1 MDCEVRIGASGWH
14 YKHWRGPF
22 YDAALPPSKM
32 LAHYVQHFDTV
43 EINNSFYR
51 LPTAKAVE
59 MWRDATPP
67 GFLFAVKAS
76 RYITHNKKL
85 GDPQSALD
93 TFMPIAELLKS
104 KLGPI
109 LFQLPP
115 QWKVNPKRL
124 DSFLSVLPKRH
135 RYAIEFRN
143 QTWHTGEIY
152 TILRAHNAAFCIYDL
167 AGFQTPLEI
176 TADFTYIR
184 LHGPLGKYQGSYP
197 AEALRAWATRIKTWR
212 RRLKHID
219 MYFDNDQEAFAVWN
233 ALELKK
239 LIPAR

>member
-22 YDAALPPSKM
+22 YDSALPPGKM
-32 LAHYVQHFDTV
+32 LAHYIQHFDTV

-51 LPTAKAVE
+51 LPTKKAVE
-59 MWRDATPP
+59 LWRDSTPP

-85 GDPQSALD
+85 GDPRSALD

-115 QWKVNPKRL
+115 QWKVNPERL
-124 DSFLSVLPKRH
+124 DSFLSILPKRH
-135 RYAIEFRN
+135 RYAFEFRN
-143 QTWHTGEIY
+143 PTWHTDEIY
-152 TILRAHNAAFCIYDL
+152 AILRAHNAAYCIYEL

-184 LHGPLGKYQGSYP
+184 LHGPLGRYQGSYS
-197 AEALRAWATRIKTWR
+197 AEALHGWATRIQAWR
-212 RRLKHID
+212 STLKHIYI
-219 MYFDNDQEAFAVWN
+219 YFDNDQEAFAVWN

>member
-43 EINNSFYR
+43 EIN
-51 LPTAKAVE
+51 
-59 MWRDATPP
+59 
-67 GFLFAVKAS
+67 
-76 RYITHNKKL
+76 
-85 GDPQSALD
+85 
-93 TFMPIAELLKS
+93 
-104 KLGPI
+104 
-109 LFQLPP
+109 
-115 QWKVNPKRL
+115 
-124 DSFLSVLPKRH
+124 
-135 RYAIEFRN
+135 
-143 QTWHTGEIY
+143 
-152 TILRAHNAAFCIYDL
+152 TILRAHNAAFSIYDL
-167 AGFQTPLEI
+167 AGFQTPREI